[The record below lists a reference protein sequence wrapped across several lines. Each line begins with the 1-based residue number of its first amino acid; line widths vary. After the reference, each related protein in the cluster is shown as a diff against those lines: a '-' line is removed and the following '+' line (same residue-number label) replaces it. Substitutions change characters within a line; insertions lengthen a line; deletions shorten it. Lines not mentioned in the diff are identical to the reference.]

1 MAALLSESRA
11 SFSPIRA
18 CILLRNRTIFNS
30 SFAKYR
36 MQWNIMSQRRMSSL
50 AGPFELMLP
59 KVLDVNTITETLNRM
74 FPSLRLNPVHI
85 QKPTAELMCNI
96 YQYITQYIMDIPDAI
111 FTTPPFA
118 FNNDMDLF
126 IQAYPKL
133 VIFQALSA
141 IVEDISSNEIQ
152 FSCLDLVAPAP
163 GRTRILLSTL
173 INFIEF
179 SANAIAKANDIFSSV
194 DSRKSDLESKRLNV
208 IDLSNEVQRLHN
220 EINNRKHLENEY
232 REKMEILERSIKETY
247 VQTEAIQMELKTI
260 YETNIEKEKELGET
274 QSEGKRLT
282 FQIDVIDRDIVN
294 SPDRLNADLNELTK
308 YLENI
313 QKEISLENRKKWEY
327 KEKQKTRMMIARSM
341 EHLTEVLNKLRERQ
355 KEGTVIEETLSHA
368 KERHNEAK
376 ESYMNIEE
384 KLTKEKNKLHTM
396 EKEFEKEESLHAKSL
411 KDIKE
416 HLATLNEQVK
426 NIRRRMQ
433 DFDKEN
439 VEVQREIGKTKN
451 EIATLNRAT
460 NSDIR
465 NLAIRLDEALNK
477 YLEAEKLYDED
488 YNRMDN
494 LMNCL
499 ATVLNTSD
507 DDISLDT
514 SLSSSV
520 LSERNLCALSC
531 WQ

>member
-1 MAALLSESRA
+1 MYTPSEIGQSLIRVLLN
-11 SFSPIRA
+11 I
-18 CILLRNRTIFNS
+18 
-30 SFAKYR
+30 
-36 MQWNIMSQRRMSSL
+36 NIMSQRRMSSL

-376 ESYMNIEE
+376 ER
-384 KLTKEKNKLHTM
+384 KNKLHTM

-520 LSERNLCALSC
+520 LSERNPDDEMNMIIVVVVVVVTLESIFDKEDDEADEESVGRG
-531 WQ
+531 